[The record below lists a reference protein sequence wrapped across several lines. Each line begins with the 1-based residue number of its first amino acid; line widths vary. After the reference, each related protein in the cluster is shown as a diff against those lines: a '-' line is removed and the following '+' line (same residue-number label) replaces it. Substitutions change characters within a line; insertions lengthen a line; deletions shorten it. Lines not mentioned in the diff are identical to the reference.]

1 MKSHWCDWT
10 VPREIDP
17 GLNAMILE
25 EMKQLRAKK
34 EEYDLDFPQHQRF
47 ISNWELWHIARKK
60 IIEQLCDARV
70 RDEDGIPALCKG
82 DSFRLISTAKS

>member
-1 MKSHWCDWT
+1 MKFHRCDAT
-10 VPREIDP
+10 VPRDSDP

-47 ISNWELWHIARKK
+47 ISNLELWYIARNK
-60 IIEQLCDARV
+60 IIEHLCDARV
-70 RDEDGIPALCKG
+70 PYEDGIQVLFKG
-82 DSFRLISTAKS
+82 ESFRLISRAGS